1 MLKRLSTAQYLI
13 KCAIQQKEEI
23 LTVSDCKDF
32 ICILTP
38 EHLYKVDINGTTET
52 EEL

>member
-1 MLKRLSTAQYLI
+1 MKRLSTAQYLI

-23 LTVSDCKDF
+23 LTVSDCEDF

-38 EHLYKVDINGTTET
+38 EHLYKVDINGFTET
-52 EEL
+52 EDL

>member
-1 MLKRLSTAQYLI
+1 MNRLSIAQYLV

-23 LTVSDCKDF
+23 LTISDCDDF

-38 EHLYKVDINGTTET
+38 THLYKVDINGVTET
-52 EEL
+52 ETL

>member
-1 MLKRLSTAQYLI
+1 MMKRLSTAQYLI

-23 LTVSDCKDF
+23 LTVSDCEDF
-32 ICILTP
+32 ICILTS
-38 EHLYKVDINGTTET
+38 EHLYKVDINGITET

>member
-1 MLKRLSTAQYLI
+1 MKRLSTAQYLI

-23 LTVSDCKDF
+23 LTVSDCEDF
-32 ICILTP
+32 ICIVTP
-38 EHLYKVDINGTTET
+38 THLYKVDINGITET

>member
-1 MLKRLSTAQYLI
+1 MKRLSTAQYLI

-23 LTVSDCKDF
+23 LTVSDCEDF
-32 ICILTP
+32 ICIVTP
-38 EHLYKVDINGTTET
+38 THLYKVDINGITEA